1 MADYTVKEIDE
12 LEAVN
17 GVFRRARDELGISSF
32 GVNCLDMP
40 PDWDGY
46 PAHAEPEQE
55 EVYLPLSGSG
65 EIEIAGER
73 TAIDPST
80 MVRVA
85 PRTMRKI
92 WPGPD
97 GMRVLAVGGIP
108 GRPYAPPDPSKVME
122 AEETGT
128 DYAVKKID
136 EMEAVFGGGFRKA
149 RAELG
154 ATAFGIQVLDFPPEA
169 DAHPE
174 HDHAEDGQEEVY
186 VVLNGSAEILI
197 EGEPTGLEPGTMV
210 RVAPGTKR
218 KIRTAD
224 SPARIL
230 ALGAAPGK
238 AYEVVAFTEL
248 D

>member
-1 MADYTVKEIDE
+1 MADYTVREIEE
-12 LEAVN
+12 LEAVS

-32 GVNCLDMP
+32 GINCLDMP
-40 PDWDGY
+40 ANWDGY

-73 TAIDPST
+73 MAIDPGT

-85 PRTMRKI
+85 PGTMRKI
-92 WPGPD
+92 WPGAD

-108 GRPYAPPDPSKVME
+108 GQPYEPPDPGKVMA
-122 AEETGT
+122 AEEDGE

-136 EMEAVFGGGFRKA
+136 DMEAAFGGGFRKA

-154 ATAFGIQVLDFPPEA
+154 ATAFGIQVLDFPPNA

-186 VVLNGSAEILI
+186 LVLDGTAEILI
-197 EGEPTGLEPGTMV
+197 DGESVELTPARMV
-210 RVAPGTKR
+210 RVASGTKR

-224 SPARIL
+224 GPARIL
-230 ALGAAPGK
+230 ALGAIPGRP
-238 AYEVVAFTEL
+238 YEVVGFTEL
-248 D
+248 E

>member
-1 MADYTVKEIDE
+1 MADYTVKEIDD

-32 GVNCLDMP
+32 GINCLDLP

-65 EIEIAGER
+65 EVEIEGER
-73 TAIDPST
+73 VAIDPST
-80 MVRVA
+80 MLRVGVG
-85 PRTMRKI
+85 TMRKI

-97 GMRVLAVGGIP
+97 GMRVLALGGIP
-108 GRPYAPPDPSKVME
+108 GRAYEPPDQAKLME
-122 AEETGT
+122 AEDAGV
-128 DYAVKKID
+128 DYAAKRID
-136 EMEAVFGGGFRKA
+136 EMEAAVGGGVRKA
-149 RAELG
+149 RAARG
-154 ATAFGIQVLDFPPEA
+154 APPHRHHRHPNTPHPH
-169 DAHPE
+169 AHPE

-186 VVLNGSAEILI
+186 VVLDGEAEILI
-197 EGEPTGLEPGTMV
+197 DGEPIDLAPGTMV

-224 SPARIL
+224 SPARVL
-230 ALGAAPGK
+230 AVGAVPGT
-238 AYEVVAFTEL
+238 AYEPIGFTEL
-248 D
+248 E

>member
-12 LEAVN
+12 LGAVN
-17 GVFRRARDELGISSF
+17 GVFRRAGDELGISSF
-32 GVNCLDMP
+32 GINCLDLP

-65 EIEIAGER
+65 EIEVEDQRI
-73 TAIDPST
+73 AIDPST
-80 MVRVA
+80 MVRVGVG
-85 PRTMRKI
+85 TMRKI

-108 GRPYAPPDPSKVME
+108 GRAYVPPGQGKVAGAPQ
-122 AEETGT
+122 TGT
-128 DYAVKKID
+128 DYAIKRID
-136 EMEAVFGGGFRKA
+136 EMEAALGGGFRKA

-154 ATAFGIQVLDFPPEA
+154 ASAFGIQVLDFPPNA

-186 VVLNGSAEILI
+186 VVLH
-197 EGEPTGLEPGTMV
+197 
-210 RVAPGTKR
+210 
-218 KIRTAD
+218 
-224 SPARIL
+224 
-230 ALGAAPGK
+230 GAGRRAI
-238 AYEVVAFTEL
+238 
-248 D
+248 

>member
-1 MADYTVKEIDE
+1 MADYTVKQIDD

-32 GVNCLDMP
+32 GINCLDLP

-55 EVYLPLSGSG
+55 EVYLPLSGTG
-65 EIEIAGER
+65 EIELEGQR
-73 TAIDPST
+73 VAIDPST
-80 MVRVA
+80 MVRVGVG
-85 PRTMRKI
+85 TMRKI
-92 WPGPD
+92 WPGSE

-108 GRPYAPPDPSKVME
+108 GRPYEQPERAKVAEAP
-122 AEETGT
+122 ETTT

-154 ATAFGIQVLDFPPEA
+154 ATAFGIQVLDFPPGA

-186 VVLNGSAEILI
+186 VVLDGAAEILI
-197 EGEPTGLEPGTMV
+197 DGETIDLAPGTMV
-210 RVAPGTKR
+210 RVASGTKR

-224 SPARIL
+224 SPARVL
-230 ALGAAPGK
+230 ALGAAPGR

-248 D
+248 E

>member
-1 MADYTVKEIDE
+1 MADYTVKQIDD

-32 GVNCLDMP
+32 GINCLDLP

-55 EVYLPLSGSG
+55 EVYLPLSGTG
-65 EIEIAGER
+65 EIELEGER
-73 TAIDPST
+73 VAIDPST
-80 MVRVA
+80 MVRVGVG
-85 PRTMRKI
+85 TMRKI
-92 WPGPD
+92 WPGSEGCGCSPSGASPD
-97 GMRVLAVGGIP
+97 GRTSRRAGKVTE
-108 GRPYAPPDPSKVME
+108 AP
-122 AEETGT
+122 ETTT

-154 ATAFGIQVLDFPPEA
+154 ATAFGIQVLDFPPGA

-186 VVLNGSAEILI
+186 VVLDGKAEILI
-197 EGEPTGLEPGTMV
+197 DGETIDLAPGTMV
-210 RVAPGTKR
+210 RVASGTKR

-224 SPARIL
+224 SPARVL
-230 ALGAAPGK
+230 ALGAAPGR

-248 D
+248 E